1 MSELSTSSNVGDD
14 DQQQLQI
21 TAEATASMPVGVLQ
35 PVGESTTGAVVGS
48 ILASVQ
54 VQQPQQLHP
63 QTASNGARVTDDLS
77 MSTQMQLKRDLA
89 AASISSSSNS
99 IYASGSAP
107 ASWREYYRSCG
118 WFNSCISA
126 GAAAPAAAATNS
138 SSNSSISS
146 SSSTAASAAAWHK
159 ITNKKIDKQKVSD
172 NCVAESAAAAAPA
185 AAATSCSSSSSNSS
199 SINSSRPT
207 LKKEKKPPSWP
218 LYEFHNPSFRPR
230 MERLMFYSSAG
241 AAAPAAAMLATEVH
255 VTETANEASLHA
267 IAEAVAEFAIGD

>member
-21 TAEATASMPVGVLQ
+21 TAEEKAAVADSSNSKGSSSSSSISSNNMPTPKKLPKKLPNKLPKKLPTKSSAAAAAS
-35 PVGESTTGAVVGS
+35 
-48 ILASVQ
+48 AS
-54 VQQPQQLHP
+54 
-63 QTASNGARVTDDLS
+63 SGARVTDDLS

-89 AASISSSSNS
+89 TASISSSSNS

-138 SSNSSISS
+138 SSSS
-146 SSSTAASAAAWHK
+146 SSSSSSNSTAASAATRHK
-159 ITNKKIDKQKVSD
+159 ITNKKLDKQK
-172 NCVAESAAAAAPA
+172 
-185 AAATSCSSSSSNSS
+185 
-199 SINSSRPT
+199 
-207 LKKEKKPPSWP
+207 
-218 LYEFHNPSFRPR
+218 
-230 MERLMFYSSAG
+230 
-241 AAAPAAAMLATEVH
+241 VH
-255 VTETANEASLHA
+255 VTETASEASLHA

>member
-1 MSELSTSSNVGDD
+1 
-14 DQQQLQI
+14 
-21 TAEATASMPVGVLQ
+21 MPVGVLQ

-54 VQQPQQLHP
+54 VQQPQQLHQ
-63 QTASNGARVTDDLS
+63 QTASSGARVTDDLS

-138 SSNSSISS
+138 SSNSSSSS

-199 SINSSRPT
+199 SINSSSINS
-207 LKKEKKPPSWP
+207 SWP

-255 VTETANEASLHA
+255 VTETASEASLHA